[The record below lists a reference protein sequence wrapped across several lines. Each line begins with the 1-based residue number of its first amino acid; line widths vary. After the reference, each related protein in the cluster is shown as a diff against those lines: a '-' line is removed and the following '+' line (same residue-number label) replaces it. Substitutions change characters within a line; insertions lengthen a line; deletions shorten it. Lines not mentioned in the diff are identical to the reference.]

1 MTGHLLLNCWS
12 THLCRDHYNIMVSD
26 VFSFLLTKTI
36 SIVHKL
42 VSHHPFLEN
51 VEFIIRLLGP
61 RGAN

>member
-1 MTGHLLLNCWS
+1 
-12 THLCRDHYNIMVSD
+12 MVSD